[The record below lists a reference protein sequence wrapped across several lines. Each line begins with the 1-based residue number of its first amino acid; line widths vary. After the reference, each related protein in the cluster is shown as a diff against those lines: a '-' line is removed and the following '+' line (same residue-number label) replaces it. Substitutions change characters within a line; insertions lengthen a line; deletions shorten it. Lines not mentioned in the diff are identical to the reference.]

1 MIDTNNTNPIQR
13 LFLDESKG
21 GIRSLPKTVRL
32 QLLVLLSWPIFMA
45 LTLVMRDPSQM
56 VWTLAVVPALLT
68 LYFVVKFILPRM
80 KN

>member
-1 MIDTNNTNPIQR
+1 MIDTNNANSIQR

-21 GIRSLPKTVRL
+21 GIRSLPKTVRF
-32 QLLVLLSWPIFMA
+32 QLLVLLSWPIFIA

-56 VWTLAVVPALLT
+56 IWSLAVVPSLLT
-68 LYFVVKFILPRM
+68 LYFIVKFILPRM